1 MKTKYL
7 LILIILFSGFLIAQ
21 ERNKIIKDSFSE
33 PMLIGY
39 CTREVF
45 SDSVFASWFKPE
57 YESYKPDSSN
67 IEELK
72 KDIGDIDITIVMGSW
87 CSDSQWYVPDFYKV
101 LDEANYPSG
110 RVKLIAVDED
120 KKTEGDE
127 IDSLSIKL
135 VPSFIFYRN
144 GLEIGRV
151 VESPEKS
158 LETDMLGILTKKKEM
173 SH

>member
-1 MKTKYL
+1 VKTKYL
-7 LILIILFSGFLIAQ
+7 PILIILFSGFLFAQ
-21 ERNKIIKDSFSE
+21 ERNKIKKDLNSE

-45 SDSVFASWFKPE
+45 SDSVFAAWFKPE

-67 IEELK
+67 IEALK
-72 KDIGDIDITIVMGSW
+72 KDMGDIDITIVMGSW

-101 LDEANYPSG
+101 LDEADYPSD
-110 RVKLIAVDED
+110 RIKLIAVDED

-135 VPSFIFYRN
+135 VPAFIFYKN
-144 GLEIGRV
+144 SSELGRI

-158 LETDMLGILTKKKEM
+158 LEEDILKIVSK
-173 SH
+173 